1 VIVVRDLV
9 RMQRTLQRLELTNF
23 KGFERFVLDV
33 GGRDCF
39 LVGPNNA
46 GKSTLLASARVTA
59 RVVRIANRQ
68 RADAALVVDD
78 VSRQG
83 HIFDAV
89 QVDLQ
94 DENLRY
100 EFEQR
105 DSSIRAVFAPDT
117 SVNAYWQ
124 VVDGPLEGFAY
135 LLDGDFELARP
146 SDVKQAVPVVGIVPI
161 LSPLEQTERLLS
173 DKQVSANLDTRLA
186 SRHFRNQVFRLDEG
200 SQAAFDALVKRWAPE
215 VTLTPVQVHG
225 AGDGLDLYFEEPGG
239 RLPKEI
245 CWAGDGIQI
254 WLQLLLHLARHR
266 EADVVLLDEPEVFL
280 HADLQRRLVRV
291 LDEHPAQIVMATHSS
306 EVLMEAP
313 DESIVWIQRT
323 RRSSLRIANRALQ
336 RQLNAALG
344 SGFNLDVARTLKA
357 ERVCFVEGNDLGVL
371 RRLAG
376 TVGAQSLAEDST
388 TAVLKLRGSDRW
400 DRTEPFAWL
409 AGELLGHRIPVAV
422 LLDRDFRDDDET
434 ANLQKRLIATGVDGH
449 VWRRHELESYL
460 IEIPAIARVSGGGED
475 AIADLLQNAVAELR
489 DEMEVGTANWWV
501 KTRRYPAEQAFRKA
515 KQEVAEVIERGE
527 ALQRFPGKELRKALN
542 RRLQAKGLKTLTNNA
557 LADALTADEIA
568 PEMRGVLK
576 GLGS

>member
-1 VIVVRDLV
+1 
-9 RMQRTLQRLELTNF
+9 MKRTLERLELTNF

-46 GKSTLLASARVTA
+46 GKSTLLSSARVLA
-59 RVVRIANRQ
+59 RIMRIACRQ
-68 RADAALVVDD
+68 RADDTQVIDGI
-78 VSRQG
+78 SRQG
-83 HIFDAV
+83 HFFDAA

-105 DSSIRAVFAPDT
+105 ASSIGAVFTPDT
-117 SVNAYWQ
+117 SVSAYWQ

-135 LLDGDFELARP
+135 LLDGDFGLSRP
-146 SDVKQAVPVVGIVPI
+146 SDAKTAVPVIGIVPV

-173 DKQVSANLDTRLA
+173 DKQVSANLDTRLT

-200 SQAAFDALVKRWAPE
+200 DHAAFHALVKRWAPE
-215 VTLTPVQVHG
+215 VSLAPVQMHS

-266 EADVVLLDEPEVFL
+266 DADVVLLDEPEVFL

-291 LDEHPAQIVMATHSS
+291 LDEHPAQIIMATHSS
-306 EVLMEAP
+306 EVLVEAP
-313 DESIVWIQRT
+313 DESVVWIQRA
-323 RRSSLRIANRALQ
+323 RRSSVRIANKGLQ
-336 RQLNAALG
+336 RQLNEALG
-344 SGFNLDVARTLKA
+344 SGYNLDVARTLKA
-357 ERVCFVEGNDLGVL
+357 ERVCFVEGNDLGAL
-371 RRLAG
+371 RRLAR
-376 TVGAQSLAEDST
+376 TVGALGLAEDST

-422 LLDRDFRDDDET
+422 LLDRDFRDNNET
-434 ANLQKRLIATGVDGH
+434 EELQKRLAATGVDGH
-449 VWRRHELESYL
+449 VWKRHELESYL
-460 IEIPAIARVSGGGED
+460 IEVPAIARVSGATDETIAQLLD
-475 AIADLLQNAVAELR
+475 AAVAELR
-489 DEMEVGTANWWV
+489 DEMEIGTADWWV
-501 KTRRYPAEQAFRKA
+501 RSRRYPAEQAFRKA
-515 KQEVAEVIERGE
+515 KQEVERVMKHGE
-527 ALQRFPGKELRKALN
+527 ARQRFPGKELRKALS
-542 RRLQAKGLKTLTNNA
+542 RSLQARGLKTLSNNA
-557 LADALTADEIA
+557 LAGALKAHEIA
-568 PEMRGVLK
+568 PEMRSVLK
-576 GLGS
+576 RLG